1 MGITCILDDSQ
12 VLRINIFSMANPK
25 SVILQTSLS
34 HSDFMQLELVSQVLV
49 LLRAIVSV

>member
-12 VLRINIFSMANPK
+12 VLRINILMANPK
-25 SVILQTSLS
+25 SVILQKSLS